1 MNDAITR
8 FPTSRVSIDDAEYL
22 AAQQAGAQ
30 YLLHLNPDRL
40 LYPFRREAK
49 PASPSRQHQTVKRYC
64 HIPTGRQPA
73 LTVISQVTIC
83 QHA

>member
-40 LYPFRREAK
+40 LYPFD
-49 PASPSRQHQTVKRYC
+49 
-64 HIPTGRQPA
+64 
-73 LTVISQVTIC
+73 TVISQLGGNRP
-83 QHA
+83 

>member
-8 FPTSRVSIDDAEYL
+8 FPTSRVSIDDTEYL

-40 LYPFRREAK
+40 LYPFRREAG
-49 PASPSRQHQTVKRYC
+49 
-64 HIPTGRQPA
+64 IP
-73 LTVISQVTIC
+73 
-83 QHA
+83 

>member
-8 FPTSRVSIDDAEYL
+8 FPTSRVSIDDTEYL

-40 LYPFRREAK
+40 LYPFRREAGIP
-49 PASPSRQHQTVKRYC
+49 PADSIKR
-64 HIPTGRQPA
+64 
-73 LTVISQVTIC
+73 
-83 QHA
+83 